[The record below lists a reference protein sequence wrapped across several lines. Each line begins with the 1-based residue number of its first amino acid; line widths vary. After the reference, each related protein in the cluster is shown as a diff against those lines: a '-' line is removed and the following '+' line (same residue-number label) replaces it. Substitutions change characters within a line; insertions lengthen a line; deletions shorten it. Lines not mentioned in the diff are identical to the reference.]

1 MDLERGPWKKDNYW
15 VSHFQFLPEVSEGMN
30 LPAKVEFHD
39 STLRDGEQAA
49 GVFFSAQD
57 KIEIAKML
65 DAAGIQFIEAG
76 FPVVSKA
83 DQEAIEK
90 IVGLGLKA
98 KITCLSRAKAEDIEL
113 AAAIGVWG
121 AILEVPVS
129 QVRLKYQF
137 GWTEDDAIK
146 KILSACVIAKEKGLA
161 TYLFMIDSS
170 RADLEFIERLLTTTV
185 KEGVVDRISV
195 VDTAGCITPAG
206 MRYFAG
212 KIRQMVDVPLEV
224 HAHND
229 FGLGVAN
236 SLASIEA
243 GVSSVAATLNGLGQ
257 RAGNA
262 PLEEIAWS
270 LEALYG
276 VPTGLDMAKLYEV
289 AVHVQELS
297 GWSFPPNKP
306 VVGKNIFTWEAG
318 LPVAAL
324 RKNPHTV
331 EPFQPETFNRTH
343 QIELGKKCGKA
354 NIEWKMEMLG
364 LSAGDEGMVERLMKR
379 VKEESVK
386 FRRGLTD
393 AEFAGLY
400 EEEKKSGK

>member
-1 MDLERGPWKKDNYW
+1 MDLERGPWKTDSYW
-15 VSHFQFLPEVSEGMN
+15 VSHFQFLPEVREGMN
-30 LPAKVEFHD
+30 LPPMLEFHD
-39 STLRDGEQAA
+39 STLRDGEQAP
-49 GVFFSAQD
+49 GVFFSAGD

-65 DAAGIQFIEAG
+65 DAAGIQYIEAG

-83 DQEAIEK
+83 DREAIEK
-90 IVGLGLKA
+90 IVGLGLRA
-98 KITCLSRAKAEDIEL
+98 KITCLSRAMAADIDL

-121 AILEVPVS
+121 AILEIPVS

-137 GWTEDDAIK
+137 GWTGDEAVK
-146 KILSACVIAKEKGLA
+146 KILAACTMAKEKGLA

-170 RADLEFIERLLTTTV
+170 RADLEFMEKLLTGTV
-185 KEGVVDRISV
+185 KEGVVDRVSV

-212 KIRQMVDVPLEV
+212 KIRQMVDVPLEI

-229 FGLGVAN
+229 FGMGVAT
-236 SLASIEA
+236 SLAAVEA

-262 PLEEIAWS
+262 ALEEIAWS
-270 LEALYG
+270 AEALYG
-276 VPTGLDMAKLYEV
+276 ITTGLDMAKLYEV
-289 AVHVQELS
+289 AMKVQELS

-306 VVGKNIFTWEAG
+306 VVGRKIFSWEAG

-324 RKNPHTV
+324 RRNPHTV
-331 EPFQPETFNRTH
+331 EPFQPEVFGRRH

-354 NIEWKMEMLG
+354 NIEWKMDDLG
-364 LSAGDEGMVERLMKR
+364 LRAVDDGMVERLVNR
-379 VKEESVK
+379 VKEESLKV
-386 FRRGLTD
+386 RRGLTD
-393 AEFAGLY
+393 DEFVTLY
-400 EEEKKSGK
+400 QEERNNA

>member
-1 MDLERGPWKKDNYW
+1 MDLEHGPWKKEKYW
-15 VSHFQFLPEVSEGMN
+15 VSHYQFMPQVREGMN
-30 LPAKVEFHD
+30 NPPAVEFHD

-49 GVFFSAQD
+49 GVFFSPGD
-57 KIEIAKML
+57 KIEIAKLL
-65 DAAGIQFIEAG
+65 DAAGIQYIEAG

-83 DQEAIEK
+83 DREAIEK

-98 KITCLSRAKAEDIEL
+98 KITCLSRAKAEDIDL

-121 AILEVPVS
+121 AILEIPVS

-137 GWTEDDAIK
+137 GWTEDEAIK
-146 KILSACVIAKEKGLA
+146 KILSACFMAKEKGLA
-161 TYLFMIDSS
+161 TYLFMIDST
-170 RADLEFIERLLTTTV
+170 RAELSFIEKLLTTTV
-185 KEGVVDRISV
+185 GEGVVDRISV
-195 VDTAGCITPAG
+195 VDTAGCTTPGG

-212 KIRQMVDVPLEV
+212 KIRQMVDVPMEV

-236 SLASIEA
+236 SLAAVEA
-243 GVSSVAATLNGLGQ
+243 GAASVAATLNGLGQ

-262 PLEEIAWS
+262 SLEEIAWS

-276 VPTGLDMAKLYEV
+276 IPTGLDFARLYEV
-289 AVHVQELS
+289 AIKVQELS
-297 GWSFPPNKP
+297 GWSFPPNKA
-306 VVGKNIFTWEAG
+306 VVGRNIFNWEAG

-331 EPFQPETFNRTH
+331 EPFQPEIFGRRH
-343 QIELGKKCGKA
+343 QIDLGKKCGKA
-354 NIEWKMEMLG
+354 NIEWKIEELG
-364 LSAGDEGMVERLMKR
+364 LEAPDPALVDRLVSR

-386 FRRGLTD
+386 LRRVLND
-393 AEFAGLY
+393 DEFIGIY
-400 EEEKKSGK
+400 REEKKG

>member
-15 VSHFQFLPEVSEGMN
+15 VSHYQFLPEVREGMN
-30 LPAKVEFHD
+30 LPARVEFHD

-49 GVFFSAQD
+49 GVFFSARD

-65 DAAGIQFIEAG
+65 DAAGIQYIEAG

-83 DQEAIEK
+83 DQDAIEQ

-98 KITCLSRAKAEDIEL
+98 KITCLSRATAGDIEL

-121 AILEVPVS
+121 AILEIPVS

-137 GWTEDDAIK
+137 GWTEDEAIK
-146 KILSACVIAKEKGLA
+146 KIMSACVMAKEKGLA

-170 RADLEFIERLLTTTV
+170 RADLAFLERLLTTAV
-185 KEGVVDRISV
+185 KEGAVDRVSV

-212 KIRQMVDVPLEV
+212 QIRRMVDVLLEV

-236 SLASIEA
+236 SLAAVEA
-243 GVSSVAATLNGLGQ
+243 GVNSVAATLNGLGQ

-262 PLEEIAWS
+262 SLEEVAWS

-276 VPTGLDMAKLYEV
+276 VTTGLDFTKLYEV
-289 AVHVQELS
+289 AVRVQELS
-297 GWSFPPNKP
+297 GWSFPPNKA
-306 VVGKNIFTWEAG
+306 VVGSNIFTWEAG

-331 EPFQPETFNRTH
+331 EPFQPETFGRKH

-354 NIEWKMEMLG
+354 NIEWKMDDLG
-364 LSAGDEGMVERLMKR
+364 LAARDEGMVERLMKR

-386 FRRGLTD
+386 LKRGLTD
-393 AEFAGLY
+393 AEFIGLY
-400 EEEKKSGK
+400 DEEKKNG

>member
-1 MDLERGPWKKDNYW
+1 MDLERSPWKKDSYW
-15 VSHFQFLPEVSEGMN
+15 VSHYQFLPEVREGMN
-30 LPAKVEFHD
+30 LPSRVEFHD
-39 STLRDGEQAA
+39 STLRDGEQAP
-49 GVFFSAQD
+49 GVFFSTSD

-65 DAAGIQFIEAG
+65 DAAGIQYIEAG

-83 DQEAIEK
+83 DREAIEK

-98 KITCLSRAKAEDIEL
+98 KITCLSRSMAGDIEL

-121 AILEVPVS
+121 AILEIPVS
-129 QVRLKYQF
+129 QVRLKHQF
-137 GWTEDDAIK
+137 GWTEDEAVK
-146 KILSACVIAKEKGLA
+146 KILTACTMAKGKGLA

-170 RADLEFIERLLTTTV
+170 RADLEFIEKLLTATV
-185 KEGVVDRISV
+185 REGVVDRVSV

-212 KIRQMVDVPLEV
+212 KIRRMVEVPLEV

-229 FGLGVAN
+229 FGLGVAT
-236 SLASIEA
+236 SLAAVEA
-243 GVSSVAATLNGLGQ
+243 GVNSVAATMCGLGQ

-262 PLEEIAWS
+262 ALEEIAWS
-270 LEALYG
+270 AEALYG
-276 VPTGLDMAKLYEV
+276 IPTGLDMARLYEV
-289 AVHVQELS
+289 AMKVQELS

-306 VVGKNIFTWEAG
+306 VVGKKIFSWEAG

-331 EPFQPETFNRTH
+331 EPFQPEIFGRKH

-354 NIEWKMEMLG
+354 NIEWKMDDLG
-364 LSAGDEGMVERLMKR
+364 LKAVDDSMVERLMNR

-386 FRRGLTD
+386 VRRGLSD
-393 AEFAGLY
+393 AEFATLY
-400 EEEKKSGK
+400 EEENK

>member
-15 VSHFQFLPEVSEGMN
+15 VSHFQFMPEVREGLNLPE
-30 LPAKVEFHD
+30 KVEFHD

-49 GVFFSAQD
+49 GVFFSASD

-65 DAAGIQFIEAG
+65 DAAGIQYIEAG

-83 DQEAIEK
+83 DREAIEK

-98 KITCLSRAKAEDIEL
+98 KITCLSRATAGDIEL

-121 AILEVPVS
+121 AILEIPVS

-137 GWTEDDAIK
+137 GWTEEEAIK
-146 KILSACVIAKEKGLA
+146 KILAACTMAKEKGLA

-170 RADLEFIERLLTTTV
+170 RADLEFMEKLLTGTV
-185 KEGVVDRISV
+185 KEGVVDRVSV

-229 FGLGVAN
+229 FGMGVAT
-236 SLASIEA
+236 SLAAVEA
-243 GVSSVAATLNGLGQ
+243 GVNSVAATLNGLGQ

-262 PLEEIAWS
+262 SLEEIAWS
-270 LEALYG
+270 AEALYG
-276 VPTGLDMAKLYEV
+276 IPTGLDMAKLYQA
-289 AVHVQELS
+289 AVRVQELS

-306 VVGKNIFTWEAG
+306 VVGRNIFTWEAG

-331 EPFQPETFNRTH
+331 EPFQPEIFGRKH
-343 QIELGKKCGKA
+343 EIELGKKCGKA
-354 NIEWKMEMLG
+354 NIEWKMDDLG
-364 LSAGDEGMVERLMKR
+364 LVVEDEGMVERLMKR

-386 FRRGLTD
+386 LRRGLTD
-393 AEFAGLY
+393 GEFEALYLAERN
-400 EEEKKSGK
+400 S